1 MLTLE
6 QMSSTAAT
14 QARSDRPTLPPTGHI
29 DEARAAVLRA
39 ANINPRTG
47 LATDYL
53 NHFNEAIMLLE
64 MIPDMPECAED
75 FLTSSPLTYAEHFWA
90 SNFKA
95 RDLAIEAYELADP
108 KIRADF
114 DNLASTMT
122 SILTAVGSAMREARQ
137 DKTRATLAEQATGW
151 VKPLVMLAGG
161 IINGASEADV
171 ETIMAN

>member
-29 DEARAAVLRA
+29 EEARAAVLRA

-64 MIPDMPECAED
+64 MIPDMPECTED
-75 FLTSSPLTYAEHFWA
+75 FLTWSPLSYAEHFWA

-108 KIRADF
+108 KIRTEF
-114 DNLASTMT
+114 DKIANTMT
-122 SILTAVGSAMREARQ
+122 SILTAVGAAMREARQ

-151 VKPLVMLAGG
+151 VKPLVALAGG
-161 IINGASEADV
+161 VINGASEADV